1 MNRKLGRLS
10 LLVAATSFFLLASP
24 NPTLAQTAPQTPL
37 FNPQTEYGA
46 GSKNGPSGIVVSD
59 FNGDGKPD
67 LAVVNFGDWTAWV
80 LLGNGDGTFQ
90 PAKNIYFASGGGFP
104 WYIAEGDFNG
114 DGKPDLVIT
123 NYGDNSVSVL
133 LGNGDGTFQA
143 ARTFPVGI
151 HPGLVAVG
159 DFNGD
164 RKPDLVVSNVDS
176 STVSVLLGNGDGT
189 FLPALN
195 FPAGPN
201 PWYFAVGDFNLDGK
215 LDLAVA
221 DYGCSLDC
229 SVSPSNSVS
238 LLLGNGDGTFQPASQ
253 LTVGNGPAGVAVGD
267 FNGDGKPDLAV
278 ANVNENT
285 FSVLLGNGDGTFQ
298 AAKTFSSVGSHP
310 YFVAVGDFNRDGKP
324 DLVITNHLDTT
335 VSVLLGN
342 GDGTFQPVQ
351 TFPVDSDPVY
361 VTVGD
366 LNGDGV
372 QDLAVA
378 NLHTIAISVLPGNAG
393 TGVPPILSG
402 LSLNPSSVTGGS
414 PSTGTVTLSGPAP
427 SGGAVVSLSSS
438 NTGVASV
445 PSSVTVPA
453 GATSASFTVTTTAV
467 STSTSVTISGSYG
480 GATQTATLTVNPG
493 AVPPSITSQPA
504 SQTVTAGQS
513 TTFSVTASGTAP
525 LSYQWSKNGTPIS
538 GANSSSYTTPP
549 TTTSDNGAQ
558 FVVVVSN
565 TAGSAT
571 SNPATLT
578 VNPAPVATPSFS
590 PGGGTY
596 TGSVTVS
603 ISDATSGATIHYTT
617 DGSTPTTSSPV
628 YSSALTFNQTTTL
641 KAMAAASGMTDS
653 GVASATYTIQQQQVA
668 TPSFSPGGGTY
679 TGSVTVTISDATSGA
694 TIHYTTDGSTPTT
707 ASAVYSTA
715 LTFNQTT
722 TLKAM
727 AAASGMT
734 DSAVA
739 SATYTIQ
746 QSFSLTVS
754 KTDLGGGT
762 VTSSPAGINCGGT
775 CSASYVSGT
784 TVTLTATPDLL
795 SGFGGWS
802 GCDSVSGNTCTVE
815 MTSAR
820 SVTAD
825 FRLLG
830 IL

>member
-37 FNPQTEYGA
+37 FNPQTEYVA

-278 ANVNENT
+278 ANVN
-285 FSVLLGNGDGTFQ
+285 
-298 AAKTFSSVGSHP
+298 
-310 YFVAVGDFNRDGKP
+310 
-324 DLVITNHLDTT
+324 
-335 VSVLLGN
+335 
-342 GDGTFQPVQ
+342 
-351 TFPVDSDPVY
+351 
-361 VTVGD
+361 
-366 LNGDGV
+366 
-372 QDLAVA
+372 A
-378 NLHTIAISVLPGNAG
+378 NAISVLPGNAG

-467 STSTSVTISGSYG
+467 STSISVTISAAYG
-480 GATQTATLTVNPG
+480 GATQTATLTVNP
-493 AVPPSITSQPA
+493 APVPPSITSQPA
-504 SQTVTAGQS
+504 SQTVTAGQ
-513 TTFSVTASGTAP
+513 TATFSVA
-525 LSYQWSKNGTPIS
+525 
-538 GANSSSYTTPP
+538 
-549 TTTSDNGAQ
+549 
-558 FVVVVSN
+558 
-565 TAGSAT
+565 
-571 SNPATLT
+571 
-578 VNPAPVATPSFS
+578 
-590 PGGGTY
+590 
-596 TGSVTVS
+596 
-603 ISDATSGATIHYTT
+603 
-617 DGSTPTTSSPV
+617 
-628 YSSALTFNQTTTL
+628 
-641 KAMAAASGMTDS
+641 
-653 GVASATYTIQQQQVA
+653 
-668 TPSFSPGGGTY
+668 
-679 TGSVTVTISDATSGA
+679 
-694 TIHYTTDGSTPTT
+694 
-707 ASAVYSTA
+707 
-715 LTFNQTT
+715 
-722 TLKAM
+722 
-727 AAASGMT
+727 
-734 DSAVA
+734 
-739 SATYTIQ
+739 
-746 QSFSLTVS
+746 
-754 KTDLGGGT
+754 
-762 VTSSPAGINCGGT
+762 
-775 CSASYVSGT
+775 
-784 TVTLTATPDLL
+784 
-795 SGFGGWS
+795 
-802 GCDSVSGNTCTVE
+802 
-815 MTSAR
+815 
-820 SVTAD
+820 
-825 FRLLG
+825 
-830 IL
+830 

>member
-1 MNRKLGRLS
+1 M
-10 LLVAATSFFLLASP
+10 
-24 NPTLAQTAPQTPL
+24 
-37 FNPQTEYGA
+37 
-46 GSKNGPSGIVVSD
+46 
-59 FNGDGKPD
+59 
-67 LAVVNFGDWTAWV
+67 
-80 LLGNGDGTFQ
+80 
-90 PAKNIYFASGGGFP
+90 
-104 WYIAEGDFNG
+104 
-114 DGKPDLVIT
+114 
-123 NYGDNSVSVL
+123 
-133 LGNGDGTFQA
+133 
-143 ARTFPVGI
+143 
-151 HPGLVAVG
+151 
-159 DFNGD
+159 
-164 RKPDLVVSNVDS
+164 
-176 STVSVLLGNGDGT
+176 
-189 FLPALN
+189 
-195 FPAGPN
+195 
-201 PWYFAVGDFNLDGK
+201 
-215 LDLAVA
+215 
-221 DYGCSLDC
+221 
-229 SVSPSNSVS
+229 
-238 LLLGNGDGTFQPASQ
+238 
-253 LTVGNGPAGVAVGD
+253 
-267 FNGDGKPDLAV
+267 
-278 ANVNENT
+278 
-285 FSVLLGNGDGTFQ
+285 
-298 AAKTFSSVGSHP
+298 
-310 YFVAVGDFNRDGKP
+310 
-324 DLVITNHLDTT
+324 
-335 VSVLLGN
+335 
-342 GDGTFQPVQ
+342 
-351 TFPVDSDPVY
+351 
-361 VTVGD
+361 
-366 LNGDGV
+366 
-372 QDLAVA
+372 
-378 NLHTIAISVLPGNAG
+378 
-393 TGVPPILSG
+393 
-402 LSLNPSSVTGGS
+402 
-414 PSTGTVTLSGPAP
+414 
-427 SGGAVVSLSSS
+427 
-438 NTGVASV
+438 
-445 PSSVTVPA
+445 
-453 GATSASFTVTTTAV
+453 
-467 STSTSVTISGSYG
+467 
-480 GATQTATLTVNPG
+480 
-493 AVPPSITSQPA
+493 
-504 SQTVTAGQS
+504 
-513 TTFSVTASGTAP
+513 TASGTAP

-538 GANSSSYTTPP
+538 GANSSSYSTPP

-628 YSSALTFNQTTTL
+628 YSS
-641 KAMAAASGMTDS
+641 
-653 GVASATYTIQQQQVA
+653 
-668 TPSFSPGGGTY
+668 
-679 TGSVTVTISDATSGA
+679 
-694 TIHYTTDGSTPTT
+694 
-707 ASAVYSTA
+707 A